1 MAIQNSKITTEN
13 VLNAVVQMP
22 ELEFESFVEK
32 ARRLRDG
39 KETLSEADLLH
50 KINTIYS
57 AEKRQRYNELYAK
70 FKAES
75 ISETEREELLVLSD
89 EFEMLDA
96 ERLRYIGE
104 LSILRGQ
111 DFEDVI
117 KDLGVKSTQK

>member
-1 MAIQNSKITTEN
+1 MSIQNSEITTEN

-22 ELEFESFVEK
+22 EYEFESFVEK
-32 ARRLRDG
+32 ARRLRDEKG
-39 KETLSEADLLH
+39 TLSETDLLH

-70 FKAES
+70 FKADD
-75 ISETEREELLVLSD
+75 ISETERGELLELND

-96 ERLRYIGE
+96 ERLKFIGE

-117 KDLGVKSTQK
+117 KDLGVKNTQK